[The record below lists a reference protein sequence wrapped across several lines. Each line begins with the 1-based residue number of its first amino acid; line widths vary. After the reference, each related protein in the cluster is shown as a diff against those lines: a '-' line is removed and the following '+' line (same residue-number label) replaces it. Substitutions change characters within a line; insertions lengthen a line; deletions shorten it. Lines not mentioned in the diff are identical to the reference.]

1 MKVLIADDDIISRR
15 LLQKHLENCGF
26 EVLSAKDGA
35 EGWEIFQQQKDSIQI
50 AIIDWMMPKMN
61 GIELC
66 QRIRKAEV
74 SHYVYLIFLSGKGE
88 KKDVIVGLE
97 AGADD
102 YIVKPFDPAEL
113 KVRIGAGKRIIELE
127 RRLKQSNEKLRIA
140 YEAIKRDLKA
150 AAQTQAS
157 LLPTGFPQ
165 MKNIEFAAR
174 FIPSSFVSGDI
185 YNVFR
190 LDENHIGL
198 YQIDVSGH
206 GVVAA
211 FFSVS
216 LYRQLTQDL
225 YPKGLLKV
233 PLSEPPHYEINHPK
247 KVIALLD
254 KEYSSMLAAQG
265 HYFTMVYGILNIKT
279 GELSLCRA
287 GHTFPLFISSTK
299 GEAYYIKE
307 GGPPI
312 GFGLPR
318 FDESKTIKLAP
329 GDRVVLFSDGVNE
342 SVSPQ
347 GTLYGIERIKEF
359 LLKHHSLSL
368 SEAFDLLLKD
378 VKSFQGKEEFSDDV
392 SILGLTWL
400 DNK

>member
-1 MKVLIADDDIISRR
+1 MKVLIAEDETISRK
-15 LLQKHLENCGF
+15 LLQRHLGNLGF
-26 EVLSAKDGA
+26 EVVPAQDGA
-35 EGWEIFQQQKDSIQI
+35 EAWEIFQKQKDSIQM
-50 AIIDWMMPKMN
+50 AIIDWMMPRMN

-74 SHYVYLIFLSGKGE
+74 SHYVYLIFLSAKGE
-88 KKDVIVGLE
+88 KKDVIAGLE

-113 KVRIGAGKRIIELE
+113 RVRVLAGKRIIELE
-127 RRLKQSNEKLRIA
+127 QKLKESSEKLRIA
-140 YEAIKRDLKA
+140 YEAIKRDLEA
-150 AAQTQAS
+150 AAQAQVS
-157 LLPTGFPQ
+157 LLPVGFPQ
-165 MKNIEFAAR
+165 IKNIEFAAR

-190 LDENHIGL
+190 LDESHIGL

-216 LYRQLTQDL
+216 LYRRLTQDL
-225 YPKGLLKV
+225 HPKGLLKV
-233 PLSEPPHYEINHPK
+233 PLSEPPYYKINPPE

-254 KEYSSMLAAQG
+254 VEYSDMLTTQG
-265 HYFTMVYGILNIKT
+265 HYFTMVYAVLNMKT
-279 GELSLCRA
+279 GEISLCRA
-287 GHTFPLFISSTK
+287 GHNPPLFISSAK
-299 GEAYYIKE
+299 GEAYYIEE

-318 FDESKTIKLAP
+318 FDEAKTIKLSP
-329 GDRVVLFSDGVNE
+329 GDRIVLFSDGLNE
-342 SVSPQ
+342 ATSPQ
-347 GTLYGIERIKEF
+347 ETLYGIERVKEF
-359 LLKHHSLSL
+359 LLKHNSLPL

-378 VKSFQGKEEFSDDV
+378 VKAFQGKEEFSDDV

-400 DNK
+400 GQ